1 MCSDLGTAV
10 FSLSVFV
17 QIFIAC
23 MDPFWSNIVSVL
35 VNIVIYMVN
44 MFYKLVFQY
53 VICYIIW
60 SFKVSSGFDICFICT
75 VLKWSRYDC

>member
-1 MCSDLGTAV
+1 MCSDLGTAA
-10 FSLSVFV
+10 FLLSVFV
-17 QIFIAC
+17 LIFIAR

-53 VICYIIW
+53 VIRYIIW
-60 SFKVSSGFDICFICT
+60 SFMVSSGFDICFICT

>member
-1 MCSDLGTAV
+1 MCSDLGTAA
-10 FSLSVFV
+10 FLLSVFV
-17 QIFIAC
+17 QIFIAR

>member
-1 MCSDLGTAV
+1 MCSDLGTTT
-10 FSLSVFV
+10 FLLSVFV
-17 QIFIAC
+17 QIFIAR
-23 MDPFWSNIVSVL
+23 MDPFWSNIVFVL

>member
-10 FSLSVFV
+10 FLLSVFV
-17 QIFIAC
+17 QIFIAR
-23 MDPFWSNIVSVL
+23 MDPFWSNIVFVL

-53 VICYIIW
+53 VIRYIIW
-60 SFKVSSGFDICFICT
+60 SFKVSFGFDICFICT
-75 VLKWSRYDC
+75 VLKRSRYDC